1 MGTGSSGGNAT
12 DGNDIPSPR
21 PFADDEDEI
30 ENYTEKNVGYGAMGS
45 HTTGMEKNKGTFNR
59 DPRGGMF
66 ELKKYIK
73 KVLREQAYGHAT
85 LTTQGIPNQSRAIVG
100 TDEYPFTAR
109 PKSRL
114 PGVQEDTMS
123 DEEWEDA
130 KEAERLANHPE
141 RDKIRKAQQM
151 IDKERGPSYDEVY
164 LKDRFGKEFP
174 GVYTEMDGPRL
185 EVYPDHEIDAP
196 YKPTRTSQKLNFK
209 LVDGEISFTYA
220 FGYDRTFNLLKKV
233 LPELPSPGSTGIAGM
248 SSINASSEK
257 AEWGPTPIPVSME
270 QVKELIQAMK
280 DGLSAESG
288 AQAAFDDPERG
299 GGFTQLGL
307 GRGAGS
313 STYNLQEQSTE
324 TIARRRLGAQR
335 VIAQAAIDDIENARD
350 AALAAAGEGK
360 AQGTQAI
367 SQQEEQLYNLNQQVM
382 AKDQE
387 HSQAETQLIDVKTR
401 FQEMPAEPQFE
412 EEKKKLLEQIYE
424 LKDKVNTLS
433 KEINNLRTQRNEL
446 NQAKLDAIS
455 AQTSAPSVTGEF
467 DQSLRDARKALT
479 QVGKG
484 EEEETAAP
492 VAETLL
498 RQYEKERI
506 NVNLMEQMDSY
517 NETTRGS
524 LEKFFKMF
532 EAGDTNEEVIQHYA
546 KNGIQIP
553 EQFISKVKKQFEQYK
568 KLKLELGF
576 TEQEAKDFKKSV
588 IPQEDTKKL
597 STRIFK
603 K

>member
-66 ELKKYIK
+66 ELKNYIK

-164 LKDRFGKEFP
+164 LKGKLAPF
-174 GVYTEMDGPRL
+174 GVYSEYNKDRGQL
-185 EVYPDHEIDAP
+185 EIYPDVEDP
-196 YKPTRTSQKLNFK
+196 MNKTRASQYIAFK
-209 LVDGEISFTYA
+209 LERGELHFTQA
-220 FGYDRTFNLLKKV
+220 FGYERTYQELKKV
-233 LPELPSPGSTGIAGM
+233 FPQIPVPGSSMYSGFVNIMTDEG
-248 SSINASSEK
+248 S
-257 AEWGPTPIPVSME
+257 IPVDIDTA
-270 QVKELIQAMK
+270 KEMIQAMRK
-280 DGLSAESG
+280 GLDAEASAQS
-288 AQAAFDDPERG
+288 AFYTRTPGRG
-299 GGFTQLGL
+299 GTGIDERT
-307 GRGAGS
+307 
-313 STYNLQEQSTE
+313 NQEIE
-324 TIARRRLGAQR
+324 R
-335 VIAQAAIDDIENARD
+335 DDLYHNKELAKNNYEKIENQEDEAE
-350 AALAAAGEGK
+350 AAAN
-360 AQGTQAI
+360 QGRDQGRIAI
-367 SQQEEQLYNLNQQVM
+367 SQQEEQLYELNQKIATMRKEFVTMKAQYDE
-382 AKDQE
+382 K
-387 HSQAETQLIDVKTR
+387 SKI
-401 FQEMPAEPQFE
+401 FQEMPAEPEFLEEKEALYEDIVNLRENIQTTFE
-412 EEKKKLLEQIYE
+412 EIKSLREQ
-424 LKDKVNTLS
+424 
-433 KEINNLRTQRNEL
+433 RTKL
-446 NQAKLDAIS
+446 NQSKLDAIS
-455 AQTSAPSVTGEF
+455 SQTSMETPDFS
-467 DQSLRDARKALT
+467 QQKRDAKKAIT

-484 EEEETAAP
+484 GEGGE

-498 RQYEKERI
+498 RQYIKERTNI
-506 NVNLMEQMDSY
+506 NLMEQMDSY

-532 EAGDTNEEVIQHYA
+532 EAGGTNEEVIQHYA

-588 IPQEDTKKL
+588 VPQEDTKKL